1 MMKKINRLFEKM
13 KPQPTKTNKDDEK
26 LRSKKKDYFTQASSW
41 ADDYYTTIESSRN
54 RYKLMCFILSGIS
67 AILLFSTLSLVHTHD
82 YILLLVHH
90 YESGAVSVEP
100 VKQHYA
106 PKSQVEIESELVRY
120 VVNRESYDPASF
132 SESYQLVH
140 VMSDNNVARQYAEDQ
155 NAEDKRSFIARF
167 GDKTI
172 RVTHI
177 ESVNF
182 LDNEDLNQT
191 EKGAKHHKN
200 LAEVNFIVTDKESHG
215 GSAKRTPYVAIIS
228 WTHTGIP
235 EDPEIRWMNWDG
247 FVVTSYHV
255 NQRTVS

>member
-1 MMKKINRLFEKM
+1 MMTIMNKLTNALKSSQQSAKNEK
-13 KPQPTKTNKDDEK
+13 NS
-26 LRSKKKDYFTQASSW
+26 SKKKNYFEQASSW
-41 ADDYYTTIESSRN
+41 ADDYYSTIEASRN
-54 RYKLMCFILSGIS
+54 RYKFMCFMLSGMS
-67 AILLFSTLSLVHTHD
+67 AILLCSTLSLVHTHE
-82 YILLLVHH
+82 YIPLLVHH
-90 YESGAVSVEP
+90 YDSGAVSVEP
-100 VKQHYA
+100 AKQHYA
-106 PKSQVEIESELVRY
+106 PKSSAEIESELVRY

-155 NAEDKRSFIARF
+155 NAEDKRSFVYRF

-172 RVTHI
+172 RMTHI

-182 LDNEDLNQT
+182 LDNESLNEK
-191 EKGAKHHKN
+191 EKGEKHHKN
-200 LAEVNFIVTDKESHG
+200 LAEVNFMVTDKESHG

>member
-1 MMKKINRLFEKM
+1 MMKKINTLFEKM
-13 KPQPTKTNKDDEK
+13 KNKPNEN
-26 LRSKKKDYFTQASSW
+26 SSSTKKDYFVQASSW
-41 ADDYYTTIESSRN
+41 ADDYYTTIEASRN

-67 AILLFSTLSLVHTHD
+67 AILLCSTLSLVHTHE
-82 YILLLVHH
+82 YIPLLVHH
-90 YESGAVSVEP
+90 YDSGAVSVEP

-106 PKSQVEIESELVRY
+106 PKSQAEVEGELVRY

-140 VMSDNNVARQYAEDQ
+140 VMSDNNVARQYTEDQ
-155 NAEDKRSFIARF
+155 NAEDKRSFIYRF

-172 RVTHI
+172 QSVHI

-182 LDNEDLNQT
+182 LDNEELNQT
-191 EKGAKHHKN
+191 EKGAKNHKN
-200 LAEVNFIVTDKESHG
+200 LAEINFIVTDKDSQG
-215 GSAKRTPYVAIIS
+215 GSEKRTPYVAIIS
-228 WTHTGIP
+228 WTHAGIP

-247 FVVTSYHV
+247 FVVTSYKV

>member
-1 MMKKINRLFEKM
+1 
-13 KPQPTKTNKDDEK
+13 
-26 LRSKKKDYFTQASSW
+26 
-41 ADDYYTTIESSRN
+41 
-54 RYKLMCFILSGIS
+54 MCFILSGIS
-67 AILLFSTLSLVHTHD
+67 AILLCSTLSLVHTHE
-82 YILLLVHH
+82 YIPLLVHH

-182 LDNEDLNQT
+182 LDNEELNQT
-191 EKGAKHHKN
+191 EKGGKHHKN
-200 LAEVNFIVTDKESHG
+200 LAEVNFIVTDKDSHG
-215 GSAKRTPYVAIIS
+215 GSTKRTPYVAIIS
-228 WTHTGIP
+228 WTHAGIP